1 MTLVSLL
8 RQGQGRNLFLPA
20 HGRGAALPEALRRL
34 LRTRAGLWDLPELP
48 TVGGPLEPEGAV
60 ADSQA
65 AAAAAM
71 GVKRCWFG
79 VNGATGLLQASL
91 LAIGRPGEAVLLPR
105 NAHRSLIQACLLG
118 DLTPVLYDI
127 PFQSDR
133 GQPAPMDATWLQRVL
148 AELHTPVAAAVL
160 VHPTYQGYA
169 RDPEPL
175 IRLLQSRGWPVLVD
189 EAHGSHFAAGV
200 DARLPGSALT
210 GGADLVVHSL
220 QKSAAGLAQTGV
232 LWLQGERVDPVAL
245 ERSLGWL
252 QTSSPSA
259 LLLASCETA
268 LAEWRTPQ
276 GRRKLQDRL
285 NEARSLKQS
294 LRRKGLPLLD
304 TQDPLRLVLHS
315 GSAGISGVE
324 ADAWLLPRGLVAEL
338 PEPATLTFC
347 LGLARHRGLA
357 AALHSRWQ
365 QLIEAHPGRAPQP
378 DFEPPPLPLV
388 ASPQVSLSQAWRASS
403 RCLPLEAAEGGISA
417 ELLCPYPPGIPL
429 LIPGERLD
437 RSRIQWLLR
446 QRRLWGDQLP
456 ASVRVIDSSGS
467 MAQTPSSRG

>member
-8 RQGQGRNLFLPA
+8 RRRQGRNLFLPA
-20 HGRGAALPEALRRL
+20 HGRGAALPEDLRRL
-34 LRTRAGLWDLPELP
+34 LRSRAGLWDLPELP

-60 ADSQA
+60 ADSQT

-71 GVKRCWFG
+71 GVTRCWFG
-79 VNGATGLLQASL
+79 VNGATGLLQAAL
-91 LAIGRPGEAVLLPR
+91 LAIARPGEAVLLPR

-127 PFQSDR
+127 PHQPDR
-133 GQPAPMDATWLQRVL
+133 GQPAPMDATWLHRVL
-148 AELHTPVAAAVL
+148 TDLRTPVAAAVL

-169 RDPEPL
+169 RDPKPL
-175 IRLLQSRGWPVLVD
+175 IRLLHGRGWPVLVD
-189 EAHGSHFAAGV
+189 EAHGSHFAAAV
-200 DARLPGSALT
+200 DPLLPSSAVT
-210 GGADLVVHSL
+210 SGADLVVHSL
-220 QKSAAGLAQTGV
+220 QKSASGLAQTGV
-232 LWLQGERVDPVAL
+232 LWLQGERVDPAAL

-268 LAEWRTPQ
+268 LAEWRTTQ
-276 GRRKLQDRL
+276 GRKRLKDRL
-285 NEARSLKQS
+285 NDARGLKQS
-294 LRRKGLPLLD
+294 LRQKGLPLLD

-315 GSAGISGVE
+315 GSAGISGIE

-357 AALHSRWQ
+357 AALHSRWR
-365 QLIEAHPGRAPQP
+365 QLIQAHPGRRPQP
-378 DFEPPPLPLV
+378 PFEPPPLPLV
-388 ASPQVSLSQAWRASS
+388 ASPLMSISQAWRASS
-403 RCLPLEAAEGGISA
+403 RWVPLEDAEGAISA

-437 RSRIQWLLR
+437 RGRVQWLLR

-456 ASVRVIDSSGS
+456 ESVRLVDNNGS
-467 MAQTPSSRG
+467 MAQTPS

>member
-34 LRTRAGLWDLPELP
+34 LRSRAGLWDLPELP
-48 TVGGPLEPEGAV
+48 MVGGPLEPEGAV

-65 AAAAAM
+65 TAAAAM

-79 VNGATGLLQASL
+79 VNGATGLLQAAL

-148 AELHTPVAAAVL
+148 AELDTPVAAAVL

-200 DARLPGSALT
+200 DPRLPGSALT

-220 QKSAAGLAQTGV
+220 QKSATGLAQTGV

-245 ERSLGWL
+245 ERSLSWL

-259 LLLASCETA
+259 LLLASTNS
-268 LAEWRTPQ
+268 L
-276 GRRKLQDRL
+276 GRMENTTRARQQDR
-285 NEARSLKQS
+285 RRRDLKQS
-294 LRRKGLPLLD
+294 LCKKGLPLLD
-304 TQDPLRLVLHS
+304 AQDPLRLVLHN
-315 GSAGISGVE
+315 GNAGIKGWKRMPGCCPG
-324 ADAWLLPRGLVAEL
+324 AAAEL

-357 AALHSRWQ
+357 AARW
-365 QLIEAHPGRAPQP
+365 
-378 DFEPPPLPLV
+378 PL
-388 ASPQVSLSQAWRASS
+388 ATADSGTRAS
-403 RCLPLEAAEGGISA
+403 A
-417 ELLCPYPPGIPL
+417 
-429 LIPGERLD
+429 
-437 RSRIQWLLR
+437 
-446 QRRLWGDQLP
+446 P
-456 ASVRVIDSSGS
+456 A
-467 MAQTPSSRG
+467 